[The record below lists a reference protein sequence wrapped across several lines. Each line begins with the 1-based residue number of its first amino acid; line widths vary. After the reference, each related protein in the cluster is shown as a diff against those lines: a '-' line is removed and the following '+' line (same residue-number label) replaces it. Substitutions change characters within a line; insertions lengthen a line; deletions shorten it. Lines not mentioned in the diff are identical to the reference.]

1 MSDLT
6 AIEKVMLEKI
16 LRMDGG
22 YVLNFSNRTFADFV
36 LYSTGQDIND
46 PKYRASGDSKANRLR
61 AFWRLESNPI
71 VGKLLGD
78 FFEAWQTLGGG
89 TPPPEDYLRI
99 VRRLKADAPVPEI
112 EFLAPISDEK
122 TLDTL
127 ANAIRDSVK
136 RNEPEMGLD
145 RLHTY
150 TIKYLRILCEQHGI
164 STERSKPLHSL
175 VGEYIKVLRQEG
187 KIESVM
193 TERILKTSISIMEA
207 FSDVRNDQSYAHD
220 NPVLNYDE
228 SNLVLSHVI
237 SSLRFIQAIESK
249 GQERGTSK

>member
-6 AIEKVMLEKI
+6 AIERVGLEKA

-22 YVLNFSNRTFADFV
+22 YVLNFTNRTFADFV
-36 LYSTGQDIND
+36 LYSTGLDID
-46 PKYRASGDSKANRLR
+46 DLKYRSGGDSKANRLR
-61 AFWRLESNPI
+61 SFWKIESNPI

-89 TPPPEDYLRI
+89 SLPPEDCLRI
-99 VRRLKADAPVPEI
+99 VRRLKADAPVPDMEY
-112 EFLAPISDEK
+112 LGPISEEK

-127 ANAIRDSVK
+127 ANAIRDAIK

-150 TIKYLRILCEQHGI
+150 TIKYLRILCEKHGI
-164 STERSKPLHSL
+164 STERTKPLHSL
-175 VGEYIKVLRQEG
+175 IGEYIKALRQEG
-187 KIESVM
+187 QIESVM
-193 TERILKTSISIMEA
+193 TERILKSSISIMEA
-207 FSDVRNDQSYAHD
+207 FSEVRNEQSYAHD
-220 NPVLNYDE
+220 NPVLSYDE

-237 SSLRFIQAIESK
+237 SSIRFIQAIESK
-249 GQERGTSK
+249 RPKMPAS

>member
-6 AIEKVMLEKI
+6 AVERVVLERA

-36 LYSTGQDIND
+36 LYSTGLDIDD
-46 PKYRASGDSKANRLR
+46 PKYRSGGDSKAKRLR
-61 AFWRLESNPI
+61 SFWKFESNPV

-78 FFEAWQTLGGG
+78 FFEAWQTLGGSS
-89 TPPPEDYLRI
+89 PPPEDYLRI
-99 VRRLKADAPVPEI
+99 VRRLKSDAPIPDMEY
-112 EFLAPISDEK
+112 LSPISEER

-127 ANAIRDSVK
+127 ANAIRDAIK

-150 TIKYLRILCEQHGI
+150 TIKYLRVLCEKHGI
-164 STERSKPLHSL
+164 SIERTKPLHSL
-175 VGEYIKVLRQEG
+175 IGEYIKALRQEG
-187 KIESVM
+187 KIESEM
-193 TERILKTSISIMEA
+193 TERILKSSISIMEA
-207 FSDVRNDQSYAHD
+207 FSGVRNEQSFAHD

-228 SNLVLSHVI
+228 SILVLSHVI
-237 SSLRFIQAIESK
+237 SSIRFMQAIEARPSK
-249 GQERGTSK
+249 KPAS